1 MKSPAIPLITSK
13 DYIDLLYES
22 DLFWHLWHRMWNSG
36 QKGKLTR
43 ITNKKLKTNYHSND
57 KEAERYAKKK
67 EIL

>member
-1 MKSPAIPLITSK
+1 
-13 DYIDLLYES
+13 
-22 DLFWHLWHRMWNSG
+22 MWNPV

-43 ITNKKLKTNYHSND
+43 ITNKDIGTNYHSND